1 MNFLVDAQLPPGPCR
16 WRETRGHQAVHVT
29 EREGALADEAIAM
42 WAGQDGLILIS
53 KDEDLLAIRTPD
65 RFAFLW
71 LRCGNATNPALA
83 EWLGARWAR
92 VEELLAA
99 GERVIEL
106 V

>member
-1 MNFLVDAQLPPGPCR
+1 MNFLVDAQLPPGLCR
-16 WRETRGHQAVHVT
+16 WLETRGHQAVHVT
-29 EREGALADEAIAM
+29 EREGVLADEAIAT

-53 KDEDLLAIRTPD
+53 KDEDFLAIRAPD
-65 RFAFLW
+65 RFVFLW

-83 EWLGARWAR
+83 EWLAARWER